1 MSAPKLPRKRVI
13 WTLAIYALAQMIMVL
28 SALVPGWL
36 DALLPLP
43 ALMLITWLWWDADK
57 QNETNQ
63 AFERLV
69 I

>member
-13 WTLAIYALAQMIMVL
+13 WTLAIYALAQMIMML
-28 SALVPGWL
+28 STIVPGWL
-36 DALLPLP
+36 NAVFPLP